1 MKGLTSSQVKENRKL
16 YGSNKLPEPEM
27 KKWYDFAKEALSERI
42 TMILVTIAIVQLAL
56 AFMGVMEFSE
66 PIMILVVLGIVTA
79 IAVKTGLGVQK
90 SAAELRAKT
99 SVRYCDVIRD
109 GKLQTINKDDLVV
122 GDLVCVGTGQE
133 IFADGYLVEGKI
145 SVNNS
150 AINGES

>member
-16 YGSNKLPEPEM
+16 YGSNKLPEPKM

-79 IAVKTGLGVQK
+79 IAVKQDWEFRNRRLNLEPKHQ
-90 SAAELRAKT
+90 
-99 SVRYCDVIRD
+99 
-109 GKLQTINKDDLVV
+109 
-122 GDLVCVGTGQE
+122 
-133 IFADGYLVEGKI
+133 
-145 SVNNS
+145 
-150 AINGES
+150 